1 MPTIVSFIN
10 LKGGVAK
17 TTTAIQI
24 AECLSAVAK
33 KRVLVIDLDPQT
45 NATVAL
51 ISEEHW
57 ENLNAKKQTIFNLF
71 NDQLE
76 RTSCF
81 KINQAIQKGVSNLNI
96 PSLSLLASSIDLL
109 NIQDRIYEIPARCN
123 YKINPME
130 VLKKAIHHELFSYD
144 YVFID
149 CPPNLGL
156 ITKNGLEI
164 SDYYLIPTI
173 PDKLSTYGLPQ
184 IIRTIKEFADDRSS
198 NIKIR
203 CLGLVITKYVSNSNA
218 HIREMERL
226 PARFEK
232 IFRELQLP
240 PAPVFDTVMPQA
252 NATAEAMD
260 FETNPS
266 TFRQKYGS
274 GKVGGR
280 YLYEYV
286 VDLTNEFIRHVR
298 N

>member
-57 ENLNAKKQTIFNLF
+57 ENLNAKKQTIFNIF

-130 VLKKAIHHELFSYD
+130 VLKKAIHHELSSYD

-184 IIRTIKEFADDRSS
+184 IIRTIKEFADARS
-198 NIKIR
+198 IKIR

-232 IFRELQLP
+232 IFRKLELR
-240 PAPVFDTVMPQA
+240 VCC
-252 NATAEAMD
+252 
-260 FETNPS
+260 
-266 TFRQKYGS
+266 
-274 GKVGGR
+274 
-280 YLYEYV
+280 
-286 VDLTNEFIRHVR
+286 
-298 N
+298 